1 MRRREN
7 ECCDCGLPCMGSA
20 CPNRNVLRL
29 YCDKCKQ
36 DVSELFEYKGEE
48 LCDDCLWDTLPK
60 YESDDDEQCPEC
72 GEWWPLFYLDG
83 DPMCINCIED
93 RLRISTD
100 ED

>member
-1 MRRREN
+1 MRRYENDCVGCQIGCIHCGREHA
-7 ECCDCGLPCMGSA
+7 LH
-20 CPNRNVLRL
+20 L
-29 YCDKCKQ
+29 YCDKCHAETS
-36 DVSELFEYKGEE
+36 DLFEYKGEE

-83 DPMCINCIED
+83 EPMCINCIED